1 MCEDDFDNDAVVDP
15 LDVCPE
21 SAEVTL
27 TDFRAYQTV
36 VLDPEGDAQI
46 DPNWVVLNQVL
57 GQWAGQ
63 VLSDQTARWGLA
75 GAGVGGWSAHLDQGF
90 LTAHHQGME
99 IVQTMNSDPGLAV
112 GM

>member
-57 GQWAGQ
+57 RPRE
-63 VLSDQTARWGLA
+63 VGLA
-75 GAGVGGWSAHLDQGF
+75 GNVRPDHQVGSRWGSA
-90 LTAHHQGME
+90 
-99 IVQTMNSDPGLAV
+99 PGSGLFSLLNNPRAWKSFRP
-112 GM
+112 